1 MDKINKLLEIPQ
13 YEQRSPEW
21 FAQREGK
28 LTSSDAGT
36 VLGLNPY
43 QKPHEVLFKKCG
55 FDPKP
60 FVGNIATL
68 HGQKYEDEAIDK
80 YCELTNQVNYN
91 FGLIAHS
98 DVHHNND
105 YYWMAGSPDGIAI
118 DKDNR
123 DAEPVLLEV
132 KCPYRRKIKFGKIPE
147 YYLPQVQLNLFICDL
162 KVADFIEYLPPNTM
176 NIVRVYR
183 DQKWLDKNVPVLQAF
198 WKEVEYYRKDDIK
211 THPLYPKPKRTLDLS
226 TKTEEPE
233 TKRAASSDEE
243 NDLPLTGYAFRD

>member
-1 MDKINKLLEIPQ
+1 MHKIDKLLEIPQ
-13 YEQRSPEW
+13 YEQRSDAW
-21 FAQREGK
+21 FKQRENK

-60 FVGNIATL
+60 FVGNIATR

-80 YCELTNQVNYN
+80 YCELTGQINYN
-91 FGLIAHS
+91 FGLIAHE
-98 DVHHNND
+98 DVYNNTD

-118 DKDNR
+118 SKNNS

-162 KVADFIEYLPPNTM
+162 RVADFIEYLPPNTM

-183 DQKWLDKNVPVLQAF
+183 DQRWLDKNIPILESF
-198 WKEVEYYRKDDIK
+198 WKDVEHYRSCDIK
-211 THPLYPKPKRTLDLS
+211 THPNFPKQKRILDL
-226 TKTEEPE
+226 KTEEPE
-233 TKRAASSDEE
+233 ESEE
-243 NDLPLTGYAFRD
+243 NLLLGYAFRE